1 MVIIGLTGSIATG
14 KSTVSTML
22 RDAGMPIVDADVVAR
37 EVVEPGTHT
46 LEAVKLAFGPGVIEN
61 GVLNRSQLG
70 NIVFGNQSEL
80 QRLNAIMQ
88 PAIRSVMADKIN
100 FWRTQHVPVLI
111 LDIPLLFEREY
122 DKNYH
127 VDKIIVV
134 SADPEVQLARLKS
147 RDSLDERQAKN
158 RMRTQMPIAEKV
170 ARADYVINN
179 NGDKSQLKAQVD
191 DLIEKLKD
199 IAPEYDTK

>member
-1 MVIIGLTGSIATG
+1 MVNIGLTGSIATG

-46 LEAVKLAFGPGVIEN
+46 LEAIKLAFGPGVIEN

-70 NIVFGNQSEL
+70 NIVFDNQSEL

-191 DLIEKLKD
+191 NLIEKLKD

>member
-46 LEAVKLAFGPGVIEN
+46 LEAIKLAFGPGVIEN

-70 NIVFGNQSEL
+70 NIVFDNQSEL

-158 RMRTQMPIAEKV
+158 RIRTQMPIAEKV

>member
-1 MVIIGLTGSIATG
+1 MVIIGLTGSIAIG

-46 LEAVKLAFGPGVIEN
+46 LEAIKLAFGPGVIEN

-179 NGDKSQLKAQVD
+179 NGDKSQLKAQVEN
-191 DLIEKLKD
+191 LIEKLKD

>member
-46 LEAVKLAFGPGVIEN
+46 LEAIKLAFGPGVIEY

-70 NIVFGNQSEL
+70 NFVFGNQREL

-111 LDIPLLFEREY
+111 LDIPLLFEREF

>member
-46 LEAVKLAFGPGVIEN
+46 LEAIKLAFGPGVIEN

-179 NGDKSQLKAQVD
+179 NGNKSQLKAQVD

>member
-46 LEAVKLAFGPGVIEN
+46 LEAIKLAFGPGVIEN

-70 NIVFGNQSEL
+70 NIVFDNQSEL

>member
-46 LEAVKLAFGPGVIEN
+46 LEAIKLAFGPGVIEN

-70 NIVFGNQSEL
+70 NIVFDNQSEL

-134 SADPEVQLARLKS
+134 SADPEVQLARLKA

-191 DLIEKLKD
+191 NLIEKLKD

>member
-46 LEAVKLAFGPGVIEN
+46 LEAIKLAFGPGVIEN

-134 SADPEVQLARLKS
+134 SAGPEVQLARLKS

>member
-46 LEAVKLAFGPGVIEN
+46 LEAIKLAFGPGVIEN

-122 DKNYH
+122 DKNYQ

-134 SADPEVQLARLKS
+134 SADPEVQLARLKA

-191 DLIEKLKD
+191 NLIEKLKD

>member
-46 LEAVKLAFGPGVIEN
+46 LEAIKLAFGPGVIEN

-179 NGDKSQLKAQVD
+179 NGDKSQLKAQVEN
-191 DLIEKLKD
+191 LIEKLKD

>member
-46 LEAVKLAFGPGVIEN
+46 LEAIKLAFGPGVIEN

-70 NIVFGNQSEL
+70 NIVFGNQSDL

-191 DLIEKLKD
+191 NLIEKLKD

>member
-1 MVIIGLTGSIATG
+1 MVIIGLTGSIASG

-46 LEAVKLAFGPGVIEN
+46 LEAIKLAFGPGVIEN

>member
-46 LEAVKLAFGPGVIEN
+46 LEAIKLAFGPGVIEN

-70 NIVFGNQSEL
+70 NIVFDNQSEL

-147 RDSLDERQAKN
+147 RDSLDEPQAKN

>member
-46 LEAVKLAFGPGVIEN
+46 LEAIKLAFGPGVIEN

-88 PAIRSVMADKIN
+88 PAIRSVVADKIN

-134 SADPEVQLARLKS
+134 SADPEVQLARLKA

-191 DLIEKLKD
+191 NLIEKLKD

>member
-1 MVIIGLTGSIATG
+1 MVSIGLTGSIATG

-46 LEAVKLAFGPGVIEN
+46 LEAIKLAFGPGVIEN

>member
-46 LEAVKLAFGPGVIEN
+46 LEAIKLAFGPGVIEN

-70 NIVFGNQSEL
+70 NIVFDNQSEL

-127 VDKIIVV
+127 LDKIIVV

>member
-46 LEAVKLAFGPGVIEN
+46 LEAIKLAFGPGVIEN

>member
-46 LEAVKLAFGPGVIEN
+46 LEAIKLAFGPGVIEN

-70 NIVFGNQSEL
+70 NIVFDNQSEL

-88 PAIRSVMADKIN
+88 PAIRSVMEDKIN

-134 SADPEVQLARLKS
+134 SADPEVQLARLKA

-191 DLIEKLKD
+191 NLIEKLKD

>member
-1 MVIIGLTGSIATG
+1 M
-14 KSTVSTML
+14 
-22 RDAGMPIVDADVVAR
+22 
-37 EVVEPGTHT
+37 
-46 LEAVKLAFGPGVIEN
+46 
-61 GVLNRSQLG
+61 
-70 NIVFGNQSEL
+70 
-80 QRLNAIMQ
+80 
-88 PAIRSVMADKIN
+88 
-100 FWRTQHVPVLI
+100 
-111 LDIPLLFEREY
+111 FEREY

>member
-46 LEAVKLAFGPGVIEN
+46 LEAIKLAFGPGVIEN
-61 GVLNRSQLG
+61 GVLNRSQVG
-70 NIVFGNQSEL
+70 NIVFDNQSEL

-191 DLIEKLKD
+191 NLIEKLKD

>member
-46 LEAVKLAFGPGVIEN
+46 LEAIKLAFGPGVIEN

-191 DLIEKLKD
+191 DLREKLKD

>member
-46 LEAVKLAFGPGVIEN
+46 LEAIKLAFGPGVIEN

-70 NIVFGNQSEL
+70 NIVFDNQSEL

-191 DLIEKLKD
+191 NLIEKLKD

>member
-46 LEAVKLAFGPGVIEN
+46 LEAIKLAFGPGVIEN

-88 PAIRSVMADKIN
+88 PAIRSVMADKIK

>member
-46 LEAVKLAFGPGVIEN
+46 LEAIKLAFGPGVIEN

-70 NIVFGNQSEL
+70 NIVFDNQSQL

>member
-22 RDAGMPIVDADVVAR
+22 RDAGMPIIDADVVAR

-46 LEAVKLAFGPGVIEN
+46 LEAIKLAFGPGVIEN

-70 NIVFGNQSEL
+70 NIVFDNQSEL

-191 DLIEKLKD
+191 NLIEKLKD

>member
-1 MVIIGLTGSIATG
+1 MVIIGLTGSLATG

-46 LEAVKLAFGPGVIEN
+46 LEAIKLAFGPGVIEN

>member
-46 LEAVKLAFGPGVIEN
+46 LEAIKLAFGPGVIEN

-70 NIVFGNQSEL
+70 NIVFDNQSEL

-158 RMRTQMPIAEKV
+158 RMCTQMPIAEKV

>member
-46 LEAVKLAFGPGVIEN
+46 LEAIKLAFGPGVIEN

-191 DLIEKLKD
+191 NLIEKLKD

>member
-46 LEAVKLAFGPGVIEN
+46 LEAIKLAFGPGVIEN

-179 NGDKSQLKAQVD
+179 NGDKSQLKVQVD
-191 DLIEKLKD
+191 NLIEKLKD

>member
-46 LEAVKLAFGPGVIEN
+46 LEAIKLAFGPGVIDN

>member
-22 RDAGMPIVDADVVAR
+22 RDAGMPIIDADVVAR

-46 LEAVKLAFGPGVIEN
+46 LEAIKLAFGPGVIEN

-70 NIVFGNQSEL
+70 NIVFDNQSEL